1 MALAILGTGLA
12 QLHVHLPPGT
22 WQGAAGALAYALAKF
37 LLDCRDEFPSGRGW
51 LYLAQVIA
59 RVILGAIVGAAT
71 LSFHDSAAF
80 LTGLAGPAAL
90 VGLGAR
96 FGRPESR
103 RGKDRRES
111 RRDRKEAAT
120 NADDRPDAAPDP

>member
-59 RVILGAIVGAAT
+59 PSDTRCDRGCGNAVI
-71 LSFHDSAAF
+71 S
-80 LTGLAGPAAL
+80 
-90 VGLGAR
+90 
-96 FGRPESR
+96 
-103 RGKDRRES
+103 
-111 RRDRKEAAT
+111 
-120 NADDRPDAAPDP
+120 